1 MSIRRVMTHQAI
13 ADLVGALL
21 QTQGFE
27 LVELQ
32 VQPRKSQWL
41 IRVFADTEG
50 GIGLE
55 DCRRLS
61 FELGQLLEAEAIVPT
76 SYLLEVSSPGLD
88 RPLHTMRDFQRQRQR
103 LVKVFLQSPVNG
115 HTEYIGRVVA
125 VVDDHLILHVS
136 PDASLTIPLVAI
148 DHGVIELEF
157 R

>member
-1 MSIRRVMTHQAI
+1 MHREMTHQDI
-13 ADLVGALL
+13 VDLIEPLL
-21 QTQGFE
+21 RTRGFE

-32 VQPRKSQWL
+32 VQQRKSQWL

-55 DCRRLS
+55 DCRTLS
-61 FELGQLLEAEAIVPT
+61 FDIGQLLEAEALIPT

-88 RPLHTMRDFQRQRQR
+88 RPLRTARDFQRQCQR
-103 LVKVFLQSPVNG
+103 LVKVALRSPFQGQAQYV
-115 HTEYIGRVVA
+115 GRVVA
-125 VVDDHLILHVS
+125 VTEDHLVLHVS
-136 PDASLTIPLVAI
+136 PDTPLTIPLLQI